1 MTYRERY
8 NGLYGGLAE
17 EFNTTM
23 ELLRMFANA
32 HKTSRRDKNTNK
44 YFRTLM
50 EFQGQALME
59 ICLLISQVI
68 HEEVGDEPKHL
79 EGLLMELGQ
88 TADLRRQM
96 FDQPMPPVWTT
107 QIKYT
112 TDTLTDDFMDMLEA
126 EISEEDMNDGDIDID
141 IENAIWI
148 YLDEEE

>member
-1 MTYRERY
+1 MTAREMY
-8 NGLYGGLAE
+8 NRLYGGLAE

-32 HKTSRRDKNTNK
+32 HKSSRRDSNTNK

-59 ICLLISQVI
+59 SCLLVSQTM

-79 EGLLMELGQ
+79 EGILEELGQ
-88 TADLRRQM
+88 TMELRRQM
-96 FDQPMPPVWTT
+96 FEQEMPPVWTT
-107 QIKYT
+107 QIKYAG
-112 TDTLTDDFMDMLEA
+112 DTLTDHFMDMLEA
-126 EISEEDMNDGDIDID
+126 EISEEEMSDGDID